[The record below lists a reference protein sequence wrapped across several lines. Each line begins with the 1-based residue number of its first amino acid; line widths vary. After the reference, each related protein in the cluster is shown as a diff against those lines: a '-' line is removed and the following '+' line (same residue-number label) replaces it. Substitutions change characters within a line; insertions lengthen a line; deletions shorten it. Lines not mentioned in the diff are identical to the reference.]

1 LCGQADAVGKREAFR
16 MKIFT
21 KFDIGKRTKPGDY
34 VKVKEPRLL

>member
-1 LCGQADAVGKREAFR
+1 LCGQAVAVGKREAFR
-16 MKIFT
+16 MKTFT